1 MTPSIRETI
10 GHFAGYYSAA
20 RELPPQPCPYAV
32 GDTVRFVPSANK
44 GASAGFGGELRV
56 QVTATVIQIHEDHR
70 WYRTAWEM
78 CPGCTGHETFKF

>member
-1 MTPSIRETI
+1 MYVRTVDGTQHRTPNPE
-10 GHFAGYYSAA
+10 
-20 RELPPQPCPYAV
+20 CPVEV
-32 GDTVRFVPSANK
+32 GDKVRFVPSANK

-56 QVTATVIQIHEDHR
+56 EVTATVIQVNDDHR

>member
-1 MTPSIRETI
+1 MYVRTVDGTQRRTPNPE
-10 GHFAGYYSAA
+10 
-20 RELPPQPCPYAV
+20 CPVEV
-32 GDTVRFVPSANK
+32 GDKVRFVPSANK

-56 QVTATVIQIHEDHR
+56 EVTATVIQVNEDHR